1 MTEKALPESLTC
13 RISSGFFLSPALHVF
28 NPDTDYA
35 LGDGGRFYTPP
46 RIVSRMRRELALF
59 PATYATPGDMIL
71 LLDDISRDE
80 MENSPYLAVME
91 AKRIKAVPLAGLQG
105 LAHSVRSIAPWG
117 WNATLLRILEENNAP
132 ATLLPSPE
140 RIAGLRELS
149 HRRTTV
155 AFHRLAPTIM
165 PQCASPV
172 PVELTSEDEVMDFC
186 NRNPGC
192 WLKAPWSSSG
202 RGVMHTDDLEER
214 HIRPWARGIIRRQG
228 SVMGEVDRGRKLDFA
243 TEWMMS
249 EGKAH
254 FAGLSVFDTSS
265 RGKYHGNRLETQ
277 ARLAAIIRES
287 CGFDPHAFIDVQS
300 EILSRIVGT
309 DYEGPAGIDML
320 VTSEG
325 MVNLCVEINFRM
337 TMGIANLLATR

>member
-28 NPDTDYA
+28 NNPDTDYA

-59 PATYATPGDMIL
+59 PATYAAPGDMIL
-71 LLDDISRDE
+71 LLDDISRNE

-91 AKRIKAVPLAGLQG
+91 AKRIKAVPLAALQG
-105 LAHSVRSIAPWG
+105 LADSVRSIAPWG

-132 ATLLPSPE
+132 ATLLPTPE
-140 RIAGLRELS
+140 RIAGLRKLS
-149 HRRTTV
+149 HLRTTV
-155 AFHRLAPTIM
+155 AFHRLAATIM

-228 SVMGEVDRGRKLDFA
+228 SVMGEVDCGRKLDFA
-243 TEWMMS
+243 TEWMIS
-249 EGKAH
+249 GGKHISPASLSSTPH
-254 FAGLSVFDTSS
+254 PGENITATAWKLKRGSLRLSVKAADSTLMPSS
-265 RGKYHGNRLETQ
+265 MCR
-277 ARLAAIIRES
+277 ARFS
-287 CGFDPHAFIDVQS
+287 QG
-300 EILSRIVGT
+300 
-309 DYEGPAGIDML
+309 
-320 VTSEG
+320 
-325 MVNLCVEINFRM
+325 
-337 TMGIANLLATR
+337 